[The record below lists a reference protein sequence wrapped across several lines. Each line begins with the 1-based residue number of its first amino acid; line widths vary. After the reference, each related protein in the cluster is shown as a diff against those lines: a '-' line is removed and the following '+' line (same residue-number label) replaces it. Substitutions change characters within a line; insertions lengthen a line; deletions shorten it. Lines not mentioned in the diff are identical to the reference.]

1 MRSKNSQLKEQIY
14 RFVNEWKQEHGASP
28 SLKMIAERM
37 GVSRTTVYRYLLEMT
52 EEQNGL
58 IYTGETIETRE
69 LNRDTMRFSPAKI
82 VGTIPCGE
90 AQDQEE
96 SVEAYVNLPSAIFG
110 TGEFYILHAVGD
122 SMEDAG
128 ISEGD
133 LIVIQRQSTAQVG
146 DIVVA
151 LDDQN
156 NSTLKRFDGFDREH
170 RAILAYMNKA
180 VYPDKT
186 ILVPELQ
193 VQGVAQHIIKSLHR
207 S

>member
-1 MRSKNSQLKEQIY
+1 MRSKNIQLKEQIY
-14 RFVNEWKQEHGASP
+14 CFVNEWKQEHGASP
-28 SLKMIAERM
+28 SLKIIADRT

-52 EEQNGL
+52 EEQTGL
-58 IYTGETIETRE
+58 VYTGAAIETKE

-90 AQDQEE
+90 AQAEE
-96 SVEAYVNLPSAIFG
+96 EAVEAYVNLPSAIFG

-133 LIVIQRQSTAQVG
+133 LVVIQRQSTAQAG

-151 LDDQN
+151 LDDQH
-156 NSTLKRFDGFDREH
+156 NSTLKRFDGFDKDNH
-170 RAILAYMNKA
+170 AVLAYMNQS
-180 VYPDKT
+180 VYPGKT
-186 ILVPELQ
+186 ILVSELQ
-193 VQGVAQHIIKSLHR
+193 VQGVAQHIIKSLR
-207 S
+207 